1 MGRRGCGAR
10 GRWTRSWA
18 WALPL
23 AAAVSLAVAGAA
35 GASGDSITLSATPSH
50 ATGTTPL
57 TITASGSTST
67 KNELVIVAVVPAT
80 PSGCPSQY
88 ADVPGGDWINQQ
100 VSTTGTFS
108 GVQSIPRHVE
118 HGSYDICG
126 WLVEQTEPATIT
138 ATATPVPLT
147 VSNPD
152 SLTLSIAPAS
162 LVDGGSAKVS
172 VSGVADVDNPEVYV
186 TEKPASEGGC
196 AAAPSLDSGTPLAD
210 YDPAF
215 VNYDSFRDSQTEY
228 PGNGKNGPD
237 ALPPGRY
244 TLCGWLIDADGST
257 TQPLAP
263 VAEAAVTLLPPAG
276 TLAFSVPELVQA
288 GSRFSVAAD
297 LSTMAADVGVYLD
310 LKPLPARGPSC
321 AASQSLEP
329 RGAQLVIDDGHATSA
344 TASAKV
350 RSAGVY
356 IACAWLEW
364 PHGTIDGPF
373 SGRFVALG
381 THQRPAE
388 YSGGTSQRLSHAGI
402 VLQAVDG
409 QVVNLTYHARFACSK
424 RGHKTSYPVYPTTFP
439 AFGLTKGG
447 AFADTFIQD
456 DDHAKV
462 TGRLGRRS
470 ARGTFSEA
478 YTSGGF
484 ACRSGTVSFTARR
497 GRGSAPDA
505 AEARG
510 AAAHDLPVPAVG
522 ATSVMYFSRSAL
534 VNFWSVSP
542 VTWL

>member
-1 MGRRGCGAR
+1 M
-10 GRWTRSWA
+10 S
-18 WALPL
+18 PL
-23 AAAVSLAVAGAA
+23 AVVVALASTGAA
-35 GASGDSITLSATPSH
+35 GASGDSLALSATPSH
-50 ATGTTPL
+50 ASGTTLL

-67 KNELVIVAVVPAT
+67 DNELVIVAVVPAT
-80 PSGCPSQY
+80 ASQCPSQY
-88 ADVPGGDWINQQ
+88 TDVSGGDWINQP
-100 VSTTGTFS
+100 VSTAGTFK
-108 GVQSIPRHVE
+108 GVQSIPRHLE

-172 VSGVADVDNPEVYV
+172 VSGVADVVNPEVYV

-196 AAAPSLDSGTPLAD
+196 AAAPSLDRGTPLAD
-210 YDPAF
+210 FDPAF
-215 VNYDSFRDSQTEY
+215 VNYGSFSNAQTEY
-228 PGNGKNGPD
+228 PGIGNSGPD
-237 ALPPGRY
+237 GLPPGRY

-263 VAEAAVTLLPPAG
+263 IARATVTLLPPAG
-276 TLAFSVPELVQA
+276 TLAFSVPELVQT

-297 LSTMAADVGVYLD
+297 LSTTAADVGMYLD
-310 LKPLPARGPSC
+310 LKPLPARGPTC

-329 RGAQLVIDDGHATSA
+329 RAAQLVIDDGHAASA

-381 THQRPAE
+381 RHQRPVG
-388 YSGGTSQRLSHAGI
+388 YSGGTSQRLRHAGI
-402 VLQAVDG
+402 DLEAVDG

-424 RGHKTSYPVYPTTFP
+424 RGHKTSHPVYTTTFP
-439 AFGLTKGG
+439 AFGLARGG
-447 AFADTFIQD
+447 AFADTFIQGN
-456 DDHAKV
+456 DHAKV
-462 TGRLGRRS
+462 TGLLSGKT
-470 ARGTFSEA
+470 ARGTFTEA
-478 YTSGGF
+478 YTSGGY

-497 GRGSAPDA
+497 GRGSELDA
-505 AEARG
+505 AQARG
-510 AAAHDLPVPAVG
+510 AAAHDLPVPAFG

>member
-1 MGRRGCGAR
+1 MGLRGSGAR
-10 GRWTRSWA
+10 GRWTRPWA
-18 WALPL
+18 WVLPL
-23 AAAVSLAVAGAA
+23 AVGVSLAFAGSAS
-35 GASGDSITLSATPSH
+35 ASGDSIAISPPSPAH
-50 ATGTTPL
+50 PSGTTSL
-57 TITASGSTST
+57 TITVTGTASSG
-67 KNELVIVAVVPAT
+67 NDLVLAAVVPEAG
-80 PSGCPSQY
+80 GCPTQY
-88 ADVPGGDWINQQ
+88 ANPPGGYWIDAP
-100 VSTTGTFS
+100 VSSS
-108 GVQSIPRHVE
+108 GSFEPVSSIPRHLE
-118 HGSYDICG
+118 HGSYDICA
-126 WLVEQTEPATIT
+126 WLVEQTQPTATVA

-152 SLTLSIAPAS
+152 SLSVSVTPAA
-162 LVDGGSAKVS
+162 LVDGASANVS
-172 VSGVADVDNPEVYV
+172 VSGVADVEDPEVYV

-196 AAAPSLDSGTPLAD
+196 AAAPSLDRGTPLAD

-215 VNYDSFRDSQTEY
+215 VNYDGFSDSQTEY
-228 PGNGKNGPD
+228 PGNGKSGPD

-263 VAEAAVTLLPPAG
+263 AAETTVTLLPPAG

-297 LSTMAADVGVYLD
+297 LSTAAADVGVYLD
-310 LKPLPARGPSC
+310 LKPLPARGPTC

-329 RGAQLVIDDGHATSA
+329 RAAQLVIDDGHATSA

-381 THQRPAE
+381 RHQRPVE
-388 YSGGTSQRLSHAGI
+388 YSGGTSQRLRHAGI

-424 RGHKTSYPVYPTTFP
+424 RGHKTSYPVYSTTFP
-439 AFGLTKGG
+439 AFGLSKGG
-447 AFADTFIQD
+447 AFADTFIQGN
-456 DDHAKV
+456 DHAKV
-462 TGRLGRRS
+462 TGRLRGRS
-470 ARGTFSEA
+470 THGTFSEA
-478 YTSGGF
+478 YTSGGY

-497 GRGSAPDA
+497 GRGSALDA
-505 AEARG
+505 AVARG
-510 AAAHDLPVPAVG
+510 ATRRRGFPAG
-522 ATSVMYFSRSAL
+522 AR
-534 VNFWSVSP
+534 
-542 VTWL
+542 

>member
-1 MGRRGCGAR
+1 V
-10 GRWTRSWA
+10 
-18 WALPL
+18 LPL
-23 AAAVSLAVAGAA
+23 AVGVSLAFAGAA
-35 GASGDSITLSATPSH
+35 GASGDAITLSASPTHPS
-50 ATGTTPL
+50 GTTPL
-57 TITASGSTST
+57 TITAAGSTST
-67 KNELVIVAVVPAT
+67 ANELVIVAAVPAT
-80 PSGCPSQY
+80 QSQCPSQY
-88 ADVPGGDWINQQ
+88 TGVAGGYWIDQQ
-100 VSTTGTFS
+100 VSATGTFS
-108 GVQSIPRHVE
+108 GVQSIPRHIE

-126 WLVEQTEPATIT
+126 WLVNQSGPTIV
-138 ATATPVPLT
+138 ATATPLAVT

-152 SLTLSIAPAS
+152 SLTVSVAPAS
-162 LVDGGSAKVS
+162 LIDGGSANVS

-196 AAAPSLDSGTPLAD
+196 ASAPSLDRGTPLAD

-215 VNYDSFRDSQTEY
+215 VNYDSFSDSQTEY
-228 PGNGKNGPD
+228 PGNGKSGPD

-263 VAEAAVTLLPPAG
+263 VAEATVTLLPPAG

-297 LSTMAADVGVYLD
+297 LSTGAADVGMYLD
-310 LKPLPARGPSC
+310 LKPLPARGPTC
-321 AASQSLEP
+321 AASESLEP
-329 RGAQLVIDDGHATSA
+329 RAAQLVIDDGHATST

-381 THQRPAE
+381 SHQRPVE
-388 YSGGTSQRLSHAGI
+388 YSGGTSQRLRHAGI
-402 VLQAVDG
+402 GFESVDG
-409 QVVNLTYHARFACSK
+409 QVLSLTYHARFACSK
-424 RGHKTSYPVYPTTFP
+424 RGHKTSHPVYATTFP

-447 AFADTFIQD
+447 RFADTFIQGN
-456 DDHAKV
+456 DHAKV
-462 TGRLGRRS
+462 AGRLRGRS

-478 YTSGGF
+478 YTSGGY

-497 GRGSAPDA
+497 GRGSALDA
-505 AEARG
+505 AETRG
-510 AAAHDLPVPAVG
+510 AAAHDSPVPAFG
-522 ATSVMYFSRSAL
+522 ATSVMYFSRSAS

>member
-1 MGRRGCGAR
+1 MGRRGSGAR

-23 AAAVSLAVAGAA
+23 AAAVSLASAGAA

-67 KNELVIVAVVPAT
+67 NNELVIVAVVPAT
-80 PSGCPSQY
+80 PSQCPTQY
-88 ADVPGGDWINQQ
+88 TGVSGGYWIDQQ

-108 GVQSIPRHVE
+108 GVKSIPRHVE

-126 WLVEQTEPATIT
+126 WLVNQSGPTIV
-138 ATATPVPLT
+138 ATAAPLPVT

-152 SLTLSIAPAS
+152 SLTLSVAPAT
-162 LVDGGSAKVS
+162 LVDGGSANVS
-172 VSGVADVDNPEVYV
+172 VSGVADVEDPEVYV

-196 AAAPSLDSGTPLAD
+196 AAAPSLDRGTPVAD

-228 PGNGKNGPD
+228 PGNGKSGPD

-244 TLCGWLIDADGST
+244 TLCGWLIGADGST

-288 GSRFSVAAD
+288 GTRFSVAAD
-297 LSTMAADVGVYLD
+297 LSTTAADVGMYLD

-329 RGAQLVIDDGHATSA
+329 RAAQLVIDDGRATSA

-381 THQRPAE
+381 AHQRPVE
-388 YSGGTSQRLSHAGI
+388 YSGGTSQRLAHAGI

-409 QVVNLTYHARFACSK
+409 RSGRQPDLPRAVRVLQARAQDVLP
-424 RGHKTSYPVYPTTFP
+424 RLRDDFP
-439 AFGLTKGG
+439 A
-447 AFADTFIQD
+447 
-456 DDHAKV
+456 
-462 TGRLGRRS
+462 S
-470 ARGTFSEA
+470 A
-478 YTSGGF
+478 
-484 ACRSGTVSFTARR
+484 
-497 GRGSAPDA
+497 
-505 AEARG
+505 
-510 AAAHDLPVPAVG
+510 
-522 ATSVMYFSRSAL
+522 
-534 VNFWSVSP
+534 
-542 VTWL
+542 